1 MSWPPCPVCS
11 HRNPSESMRCSAC
24 AADFSDP
31 DVKAMMAEDSVESF
45 EVAAGSLAHGK
56 FLGVSE
62 ATLIDGS
69 AVRKLAAFGA
79 LVLAGAFFI
88 PIAIDFGDAVM
99 PWKALGHAPAIALL
113 FPSLAILMGLTA
125 ALLPLQPWQRS
136 TILLAAGIVGLTTLP
151 FLGVFSGSPEKLLY
165 LIWLGLI
172 VASWG
177 LILRCYDSQSMLAR
191 RLAILGA
198 TLAVAGFF
206 LPIAG
211 AADAL
216 PLELRLYLRGS
227 VDSASAFSVYKEAF
241 NRTPMVF
248 FSTVYLFLPL
258 VLLPVAAIVAWTKP
272 KNAWDKSGLLV
283 RPAAW
288 IAVIYIP
295 LGFALFAFNLVGDEG
310 GRLVLD
316 GVVYAWDDVVS
327 ASFLGRLRL
336 LLLAAVFATW
346 ATFPS
351 VTLLKQRSSTETEE
365 EG

>member
-1 MSWPPCPVCS
+1 
-11 HRNPSESMRCSAC
+11 MRCSAC

-31 DVKAMMAEDSVESF
+31 DVKAMMDLDSVESL

-62 ATLIDGS
+62 ARLIDGS
-69 AVRKLAAFGA
+69 AVRKLASFGA

-99 PWKALGHAPAIALL
+99 PWKALGHAPAIPLL
-113 FPSLAILMGLTA
+113 FPGLAILMALTA
-125 ALLPLQPWQRS
+125 AILPLQAWQRS
-136 TILLAAGIVGLTTLP
+136 TILLAAGIVGLITLP

-165 LIWLGLI
+165 LIWLGVI

-177 LILRCYDSQSMLAR
+177 LILRCYDSQNMLAR
-191 RLAILGA
+191 RIAIAGA
-198 TLAVAGFF
+198 ALAVAGFF
-206 LPIAG
+206 LPISG

-216 PLELRLYLRGS
+216 PLELRLHLRDS
-227 VDSASAFSVYKEAF
+227 VDSASAFSVYKTVF
-241 NRTPMVF
+241 NRSPMVF

-258 VLLPVAAIVAWTKP
+258 VLLPAAAIVAWPKP
-272 KNAWDKSGLLV
+272 KSAWDKSGLVV

-288 IAVIYIP
+288 IAVLYIP

-351 VTLLKQRSSTETEE
+351 VTLLRSSMANSETE
-365 EG
+365 